1 MTLPETEDRHGILL
15 ITALPGIKA
24 TGEGLLDL
32 LRYTPGASSYAVLS
46 ARDHQL
52 RVHVLELLSA

>member
-1 MTLPETEDRHGILL
+1 MPETEDRQGILL
-15 ITALPGIKA
+15 IPALPGIKA

-32 LRYTPGASSYAVLS
+32 LRYTPDAASYAFLS

-52 RVHVLELLSA
+52 RAHVLELLSA